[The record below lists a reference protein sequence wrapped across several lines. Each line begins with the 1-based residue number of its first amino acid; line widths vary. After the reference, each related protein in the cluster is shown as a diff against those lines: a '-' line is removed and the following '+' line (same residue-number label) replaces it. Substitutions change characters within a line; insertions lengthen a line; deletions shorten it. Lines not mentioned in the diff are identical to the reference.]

1 MLYVISLKLLTVVVS
16 CVDTDLHESEK
27 AFESEF
33 SKRYGDK
40 EDEKL
45 AAEALSASENQ
56 VKLYFKV
63 IGLNDLQR

>member
-1 MLYVISLKLLTVVVS
+1 MLISLKLLTVVVS

-56 VKLYFKV
+56 VRHFFSC
-63 IGLNDLQR
+63 IGTNRFV